1 MIVAESTGILD
12 EKNARVLLILEERHG
27 RGDRVDREKFDLAR
41 RMLIVLSVVLIWW
54 ICVELDRSDRRLLK
68 TKRWGLGKGLNNQL
82 IS

>member
-41 RMLIVLSVVLIWW
+41 RMLIVLSVALIVL
-54 ICVELDRSDRRLLK
+54 LL
-68 TKRWGLGKGLNNQL
+68 LEQL
-82 IS
+82 WLLIDGCGTNSRV